1 MKIEVLKVNGENVR
15 VLQYKDDSAAFADIL
30 AKESMLD
37 ESFEY
42 KNDVTTS
49 RSHTYRATNLAAR
62 YSGDNLQIIYLLESI
77 LGKETS
83 RDAMRS
89 NKDMETEA
97 ARLAKEMKERERKQQ

>member
-1 MKIEVLKVNGENVR
+1 MKMEVLKVNGENVL
-15 VLQYKDDSAAFADIL
+15 VFQYKDDAAFADIL

-37 ESFEY
+37 GSFEY

-83 RDAMRS
+83 
-89 NKDMETEA
+89 
-97 ARLAKEMKERERKQQ
+97 